1 MYHEALE
8 YEKLKEIL
16 KRYTLSSL
24 GNRRVDQLQPSCD
37 FDAVQ
42 YQQRLCSEI
51 TTYQESVGDF
61 SLRGIRDISTILDSV
76 SRRGSVLHIEQLL
89 SVSDFLSVAKRVR
102 AETKKLEIEDYPILV
117 QLTEEFPV
125 FPELSRRI
133 NRCLTPEGKILDS
146 ASQEL
151 RSIRRKQMGLH
162 ENIHNQLGSILRS
175 SSYQKS
181 IQENIITSRNHRFVI
196 PVKHDHKS
204 SLSGIV
210 QGQSAS
216 GATVFFEPIEIV
228 EKNNQLLQLS
238 DAEQEEIRRIFRD
251 LSASVYE
258 KVFEL
263 RLAQE
268 ILGELEFQ
276 SAKAKLSRRLNCVE
290 PIINTSGYLE
300 LTAARHPL
308 LEINLHENSSE
319 RSPHE
324 IVPTSVHLGGQFNTI
339 LITGPNTGGK
349 TVVLKTVGLLSL
361 MAQSGLHIPAEKG
374 SELPIFEHVFADIGD
389 EQSIDQN
396 LSTFSSHMTKIIAM
410 QEKANQNTLVLLDE
424 IGAGTD
430 PTEGTALGI
439 AIIDHFSKIGSKTI
453 LTTHYN
459 ALKAFAHDH
468 PDMANASMEFDLQTL
483 NPTYRLQMG
492 VPGSSNAIKIA
503 ERLGMKVEILSVAKN
518 QIGSQPIAVEE
529 LLTSIQQSQH
539 RLDQQ
544 LNLVDQELIKAS
556 ANKEKYQ
563 RKLDDFEADCDL
575 LKRRVERESA
585 EILKQSRKLVEETI
599 AQIRQKDASRESVR
613 SALDSIEREQE
624 LLKQKEVCRIE
635 KKNQLPPDF
644 SVSVGDKVLIKDL
657 NQFGEVISISKKS
670 RKPLCIQVGSVK
682 MTLSYPEVS
691 LPLEETKNRELSSS
705 ILTIQHRKSSSVE
718 SELNLIGQKVA
729 PALNVLDKY
738 LDDAYLAGLLE
749 VRLIHGKGTG
759 SLGTAVHEYLRDHW
773 LVTNFAFAEVSLGG
787 TGATVVSIKGT

>member
-1 MYHEALE
+1 
-8 YEKLKEIL
+8 
-16 KRYTLSSL
+16 
-24 GNRRVDQLQPSCD
+24 
-37 FDAVQ
+37 
-42 YQQRLCSEI
+42 
-51 TTYQESVGDF
+51 
-61 SLRGIRDISTILDSV
+61 
-76 SRRGSVLHIEQLL
+76 
-89 SVSDFLSVAKRVR
+89 
-102 AETKKLEIEDYPILV
+102 
-117 QLTEEFPV
+117 
-125 FPELSRRI
+125 
-133 NRCLTPEGKILDS
+133 
-146 ASQEL
+146 
-151 RSIRRKQMGLH
+151 
-162 ENIHNQLGSILRS
+162 
-175 SSYQKS
+175 
-181 IQENIITSRNHRFVI
+181 
-196 PVKHDHKS
+196 
-204 SLSGIV
+204 
-210 QGQSAS
+210 
-216 GATVFFEPIEIV
+216 
-228 EKNNQLLQLS
+228 
-238 DAEQEEIRRIFRD
+238 
-251 LSASVYE
+251 
-258 KVFEL
+258 
-263 RLAQE
+263 
-268 ILGELEFQ
+268 
-276 SAKAKLSRRLNCVE
+276 
-290 PIINTSGYLE
+290 
-300 LTAARHPL
+300 
-308 LEINLHENSSE
+308 
-319 RSPHE
+319 
-324 IVPTSVHLGGQFNTI
+324 
-339 LITGPNTGGK
+339 
-349 TVVLKTVGLLSL
+349 
-361 MAQSGLHIPAEKG
+361 
-374 SELPIFEHVFADIGD
+374 
-389 EQSIDQN
+389 
-396 LSTFSSHMTKIIAM
+396 M

-439 AIIDHFSKIGSKTI
+439 AIIGHFSKIGSKTI

-544 LNLVDQELIKAS
+544 LNLVDQELIKAT

-575 LKRRVERESA
+575 LKRKAERESA

-635 KKNQLPPDF
+635 KKNQPPPDF

-682 MTLSYPEVS
+682 MTLSYQEVS
-691 LPLEETKNRELSSS
+691 LPPEETKSRELSSS

-773 LVTNFAFAEVSLGG
+773 LVTNFAFAEASLGG
-787 TGATVVSIKGT
+787 TGATVVAIKGT